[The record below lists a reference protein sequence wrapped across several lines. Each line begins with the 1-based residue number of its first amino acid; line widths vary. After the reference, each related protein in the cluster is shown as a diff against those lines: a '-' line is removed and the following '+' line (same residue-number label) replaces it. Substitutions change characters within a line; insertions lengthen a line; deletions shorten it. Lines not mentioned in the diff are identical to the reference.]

1 MDNLIVIRLGENLIV
16 FDRDDV
22 PCFFELEKTD
32 KRVLSNGNELIVY
45 EVPNEE
51 IARQIRNI
59 TGNNLV
65 QDDIS
70 NNLDNNINYII

>member
-32 KRVLSNGNELIVY
+32 KRVLNDGNELIVY

-51 IARQIRNI
+51 IAKQIRNL
-59 TGNNLV
+59 TGSILKPDIDNNSV
-65 QDDIS
+65 E
-70 NNLDNNINYII
+70 NNINI